1 MAPYHGA
8 LVQLQKKARI
18 LSERSLVFQFS
29 GLLFSGSFKGDKKK
43 VLYFEQEDSSL
54 FANPGLSD
62 KALILR
68 CMESF
73 HHSTGTIKRFKLTVQ
88 F

>member
-1 MAPYHGA
+1 M
-8 LVQLQKKARI
+8 KARI
-18 LSERSLVFQFS
+18 LPERSLVFQFS
-29 GLLFSGSFKGDKKK
+29 GLLFSGSFKCDKKK

-54 FANPGLSD
+54 FTNRGFSD

-68 CMESF
+68 CTESF
-73 HHSTGTIKRFKLTVQ
+73 DHSTGKIKRFQLTEK